1 MVEGQVPA
9 LPPEHFL
16 SPFSKDRGK
25 IKATSD
31 YTVRDGWGPSASI
44 ATRTFSNPM
53 QQGQGQNEGNLWPRL
68 QFWWPNN
75 QTIRQQQQRLR
86 RTCKQDR
93 TFRNFFF
100 LSEHSTNGTSLVKT
114 LSMPPLPM
122 PIYICSRQNPQI
134 LGPLCCLPSQSWW
147 WPLMDGS
154 CDVSYPDPDQNNHF
168 KSQTSLLK
176 RLHCWTNNVPSWSKP
191 GTIFK
196 KVFLTDHMIQVQ

>member
-1 MVEGQVPA
+1 MVEGQAPA

-16 SPFSKDRGK
+16 TPCSKDRGK
-25 IKATSD
+25 MKATSD
-31 YTVRDGWGPSASI
+31 HDCNFDDQI
-44 ATRTFSNPM
+44 
-53 QQGQGQNEGNLWPRL
+53 
-68 QFWWPNN
+68 
-75 QTIRQQQQRLR
+75 IRQSANNSRGYVVPASKTEHLE
-86 RTCKQDR
+86 T
-93 TFRNFFF
+93 FF